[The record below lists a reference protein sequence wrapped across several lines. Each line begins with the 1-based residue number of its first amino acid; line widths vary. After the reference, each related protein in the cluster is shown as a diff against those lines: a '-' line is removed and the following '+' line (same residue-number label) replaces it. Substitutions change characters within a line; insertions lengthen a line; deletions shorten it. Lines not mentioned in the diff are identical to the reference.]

1 MALLS
6 IGGRTVHQWE
16 GPPPR
21 LAHAQIETLAKPGVN
36 GHSAINLGTRGT
48 PFEVVTTSWFSN
60 QTNAQ
65 SELNLYRAAIGGS
78 AVKVEYNGLDMDT
91 QSTRFLLL
99 SVVTEIFCPVVSYQN
114 PSLGISLQP
123 AYKLAVRWQMLAV
136 PYAP

>member
-16 GPPPR
+16 GQPPR

-36 GHSAINLGTRGT
+36 GHSALSLGVRGQ
-48 PFEVVTTSWFSN
+48 PFEVLTTTWFAN
-60 QTNAQ
+60 QADAQ

-99 SVVTEIFCPVVSYQN
+99 SVATEAFCPVVSYQN
-114 PSLGISLQP
+114 PSLAISYQP

-136 PYAP
+136 PYTP